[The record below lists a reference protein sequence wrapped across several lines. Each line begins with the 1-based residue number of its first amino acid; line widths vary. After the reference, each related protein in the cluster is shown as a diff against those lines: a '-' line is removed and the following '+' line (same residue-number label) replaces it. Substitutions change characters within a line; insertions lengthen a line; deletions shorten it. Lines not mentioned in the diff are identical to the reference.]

1 MTKRIFGGAFIVSL
15 VAIISAV
22 AMVLGVAYTKEQQL
36 FKRQL
41 EQQAMLLAATM
52 ENTSPDDDVESLRKL
67 SHDIH
72 GTFENRITYIGQDGT
87 VLFDNEADPA
97 TMENHLGREEV
108 VAAKQ
113 SGTGTAIR
121 ESYTMS
127 EMTVYCARVIGY
139 DCIVRVAGTM
149 DTVAARIAGMWW
161 EVLLIVIIAAMV
173 SLGVAAIVAR
183 VVVKPIN
190 SIDLKN
196 PDIGES
202 YSEIAPLLHRI
213 SEQNHEI
220 DQQIA
225 ELTRSRKEFSL
236 ITENMSEGFII
247 IDSRTEVLSYN
258 TAALKILGS
267 DFTGSSRS
275 VLVLNRSE
283 AFRSAVEDALA
294 GKRSETDLTLS
305 EKIYQVIATPAFT
318 GSSVT
323 GAVMIILDITEKEAR
338 EELRREFTSN
348 VSHELKT
355 PLTTIYGISDML
367 VGGIVKP
374 EDIPGFAKNIRD
386 EAGRMITLIQDIL
399 KLSQLDENT
408 FSDQRERVDLYELA
422 QSAAERLRP
431 QADEKHV
438 TISVTGERSEFTGI
452 ATVLEEMIYNLL
464 DNAVKYNKQGGRAD
478 VDVRS
483 SGDDIVVTVSDTGI
497 GVPADSIDRIFER
510 FYRAD
515 KSHSRSVC
523 AAAAHTS
530 AAGNTLFDINADRAG
545 SPRFFQEQLSGAE
558 SGVAAVRGDIL
569 PADGQRYAVPGADHN
584 SHFIGKGNAL
594 HYGLKK
600 VVAVVAL
607 SGDIEI
613 QIQLCVCI
621 QLIDP
626 YPARGSHFL
635 SSSTN
640 SFMRWSAVVMCCTEY
655 A

>member
-139 DCIVRVAGTM
+139 GCIVRVAGTM

-161 EVLLIVIIAAMV
+161 EVLLVVITAAMV

-515 KSHSRSVC
+515 KSHSRKIGGTGLGLSIVK
-523 AAAAHTS
+523 HGVS
-530 AAGNTLFDINADRAG
+530 LHGG
-545 SPRFFQEQLSGAE
+545 SITFTMA
-558 SGVAAVRGDIL
+558 L
-569 PADGQRYAVPGADHN
+569 PKN
-584 SHFIGKGNAL
+584 
-594 HYGLKK
+594 
-600 VVAVVAL
+600 
-607 SGDIEI
+607 
-613 QIQLCVCI
+613 
-621 QLIDP
+621 
-626 YPARGSHFL
+626 
-635 SSSTN
+635 
-640 SFMRWSAVVMCCTEY
+640 
-655 A
+655 

>member
-15 VAIISAV
+15 IAIISAV

-139 DCIVRVAGTM
+139 GCIVRVAGTM

-161 EVLLIVIIAAMV
+161 EVLLVVIIAAMV

-408 FSDQRERVDLYELA
+408 FSNQRERVDLYELA

-515 KSHSRSVC
+515 KSHSRKIGGTGLGLSIVK
-523 AAAAHTS
+523 HGVS
-530 AAGNTLFDINADRAG
+530 LHGG
-545 SPRFFQEQLSGAE
+545 SITVKSSEGSGTTFTMA
-558 SGVAAVRGDIL
+558 L
-569 PADGQRYAVPGADHN
+569 PKN
-584 SHFIGKGNAL
+584 
-594 HYGLKK
+594 
-600 VVAVVAL
+600 
-607 SGDIEI
+607 
-613 QIQLCVCI
+613 
-621 QLIDP
+621 
-626 YPARGSHFL
+626 
-635 SSSTN
+635 
-640 SFMRWSAVVMCCTEY
+640 
-655 A
+655 

>member
-161 EVLLIVIIAAMV
+161 EVLLVVIIAAMV

-220 DQQIA
+220 DQIA

-515 KSHSRSVC
+515 KSHSRKIGGTGLGLSIVK
-523 AAAAHTS
+523 HGVS
-530 AAGNTLFDINADRAG
+530 LHGG
-545 SPRFFQEQLSGAE
+545 SITVKSSEGSGTTFTMA
-558 SGVAAVRGDIL
+558 L
-569 PADGQRYAVPGADHN
+569 PKN
-584 SHFIGKGNAL
+584 
-594 HYGLKK
+594 
-600 VVAVVAL
+600 
-607 SGDIEI
+607 
-613 QIQLCVCI
+613 
-621 QLIDP
+621 
-626 YPARGSHFL
+626 
-635 SSSTN
+635 
-640 SFMRWSAVVMCCTEY
+640 
-655 A
+655 

>member
-161 EVLLIVIIAAMV
+161 EVLLVVIIAAMV

-497 GVPADSIDRIFER
+497 GVPVDSIDRIFER

-515 KSHSRSVC
+515 KSHSRKIGGTGLGLSIVK
-523 AAAAHTS
+523 HGVS
-530 AAGNTLFDINADRAG
+530 LHGG
-545 SPRFFQEQLSGAE
+545 SITVKSSEGSGTTFTMA
-558 SGVAAVRGDIL
+558 L
-569 PADGQRYAVPGADHN
+569 PKN
-584 SHFIGKGNAL
+584 
-594 HYGLKK
+594 
-600 VVAVVAL
+600 
-607 SGDIEI
+607 
-613 QIQLCVCI
+613 
-621 QLIDP
+621 
-626 YPARGSHFL
+626 
-635 SSSTN
+635 
-640 SFMRWSAVVMCCTEY
+640 
-655 A
+655 

>member
-72 GTFENRITYIGQDGT
+72 GTFENRITYIGQDGK

-139 DCIVRVAGTM
+139 GCIVRVAGTM

-161 EVLLIVIIAAMV
+161 EVLLVVITAAMV

-431 QADEKHV
+431 QSDEKHV

-452 ATVLEEMIYNLL
+452 ATVLEEMIYNLV

-515 KSHSRSVC
+515 KSHSRKIGGTGLGLSIVK
-523 AAAAHTS
+523 HGVSLHGGSITVKS
-530 AAGNTLFDINADRAG
+530 SEGSGTTFTMTLPKN
-545 SPRFFQEQLSGAE
+545 
-558 SGVAAVRGDIL
+558 
-569 PADGQRYAVPGADHN
+569 
-584 SHFIGKGNAL
+584 
-594 HYGLKK
+594 
-600 VVAVVAL
+600 
-607 SGDIEI
+607 
-613 QIQLCVCI
+613 
-621 QLIDP
+621 
-626 YPARGSHFL
+626 
-635 SSSTN
+635 
-640 SFMRWSAVVMCCTEY
+640 
-655 A
+655 

>member
-318 GSSVT
+318 GRSVT

-515 KSHSRSVC
+515 KSHSRKIGGTGLGLSIVK
-523 AAAAHTS
+523 HGVS
-530 AAGNTLFDINADRAG
+530 LHGG
-545 SPRFFQEQLSGAE
+545 SITVKSSEGSGTTFTMA
-558 SGVAAVRGDIL
+558 L
-569 PADGQRYAVPGADHN
+569 PKN
-584 SHFIGKGNAL
+584 
-594 HYGLKK
+594 
-600 VVAVVAL
+600 
-607 SGDIEI
+607 
-613 QIQLCVCI
+613 
-621 QLIDP
+621 
-626 YPARGSHFL
+626 
-635 SSSTN
+635 
-640 SFMRWSAVVMCCTEY
+640 
-655 A
+655 

>member
-161 EVLLIVIIAAMV
+161 EVLLVVIIAAMV

-478 VDVRS
+478 VDGRS

-515 KSHSRSVC
+515 KSHSRKIGGTGLGLSIVK
-523 AAAAHTS
+523 HGVS
-530 AAGNTLFDINADRAG
+530 LHGG
-545 SPRFFQEQLSGAE
+545 SITVKSSEGSGTTFTMA
-558 SGVAAVRGDIL
+558 L
-569 PADGQRYAVPGADHN
+569 PKN
-584 SHFIGKGNAL
+584 
-594 HYGLKK
+594 
-600 VVAVVAL
+600 
-607 SGDIEI
+607 
-613 QIQLCVCI
+613 
-621 QLIDP
+621 
-626 YPARGSHFL
+626 
-635 SSSTN
+635 
-640 SFMRWSAVVMCCTEY
+640 
-655 A
+655 

>member
-161 EVLLIVIIAAMV
+161 EVLLVVIIAAMV

-183 VVVKPIN
+183 VVVKTIN

-515 KSHSRSVC
+515 KSHSRKIGGIGLGLSIVK
-523 AAAAHTS
+523 HGVS
-530 AAGNTLFDINADRAG
+530 LHGG
-545 SPRFFQEQLSGAE
+545 SITVKSSEGSGTTFTMA
-558 SGVAAVRGDIL
+558 L
-569 PADGQRYAVPGADHN
+569 PKN
-584 SHFIGKGNAL
+584 
-594 HYGLKK
+594 
-600 VVAVVAL
+600 
-607 SGDIEI
+607 
-613 QIQLCVCI
+613 
-621 QLIDP
+621 
-626 YPARGSHFL
+626 
-635 SSSTN
+635 
-640 SFMRWSAVVMCCTEY
+640 
-655 A
+655 

>member
-139 DCIVRVAGTM
+139 GCIVRVAGTM

-161 EVLLIVIIAAMV
+161 EVLLVVIIAAMV

-478 VDVRS
+478 VDVCS

-515 KSHSRSVC
+515 KSHSRKIGGTGLGLSIVK
-523 AAAAHTS
+523 HGVS
-530 AAGNTLFDINADRAG
+530 LHGG
-545 SPRFFQEQLSGAE
+545 SITVKSSEGSGTTFTMA
-558 SGVAAVRGDIL
+558 L
-569 PADGQRYAVPGADHN
+569 PKN
-584 SHFIGKGNAL
+584 
-594 HYGLKK
+594 
-600 VVAVVAL
+600 
-607 SGDIEI
+607 
-613 QIQLCVCI
+613 
-621 QLIDP
+621 
-626 YPARGSHFL
+626 
-635 SSSTN
+635 
-640 SFMRWSAVVMCCTEY
+640 
-655 A
+655 

>member
-139 DCIVRVAGTM
+139 GCIVRVAGTM

-161 EVLLIVIIAAMV
+161 EVLLVVITAAMV

-515 KSHSRSVC
+515 KSHSRKIGGTGLGLSIVK
-523 AAAAHTS
+523 HGVSLHGVSITVKS
-530 AAGNTLFDINADRAG
+530 SEG
-545 SPRFFQEQLSGAE
+545 SGTTFTMA
-558 SGVAAVRGDIL
+558 L
-569 PADGQRYAVPGADHN
+569 PKN
-584 SHFIGKGNAL
+584 
-594 HYGLKK
+594 
-600 VVAVVAL
+600 
-607 SGDIEI
+607 
-613 QIQLCVCI
+613 
-621 QLIDP
+621 
-626 YPARGSHFL
+626 
-635 SSSTN
+635 
-640 SFMRWSAVVMCCTEY
+640 
-655 A
+655 

>member
-139 DCIVRVAGTM
+139 GCIVRVAGTM

-161 EVLLIVIIAAMV
+161 EVLLVVITAAMV

-464 DNAVKYNKQGGRAD
+464 DNAVKYNKQGSRAD

-515 KSHSRSVC
+515 KSHSRKIGGTGLGLSIVK
-523 AAAAHTS
+523 HGVS
-530 AAGNTLFDINADRAG
+530 LHGG
-545 SPRFFQEQLSGAE
+545 SITVKSSEGSGTTFTMA
-558 SGVAAVRGDIL
+558 L
-569 PADGQRYAVPGADHN
+569 PKN
-584 SHFIGKGNAL
+584 
-594 HYGLKK
+594 
-600 VVAVVAL
+600 
-607 SGDIEI
+607 
-613 QIQLCVCI
+613 
-621 QLIDP
+621 
-626 YPARGSHFL
+626 
-635 SSSTN
+635 
-640 SFMRWSAVVMCCTEY
+640 
-655 A
+655 

>member
-139 DCIVRVAGTM
+139 GCIVRVAGTM

-161 EVLLIVIIAAMV
+161 EVLLVVIIAAMV

-283 AFRSAVEDALA
+283 AFRSAVADALA

-515 KSHSRSVC
+515 KSHSRKIGGTGLGLSIVK
-523 AAAAHTS
+523 HGVS
-530 AAGNTLFDINADRAG
+530 LHGG
-545 SPRFFQEQLSGAE
+545 SITVKSSEGSGTTFTIA
-558 SGVAAVRGDIL
+558 L
-569 PADGQRYAVPGADHN
+569 PKN
-584 SHFIGKGNAL
+584 
-594 HYGLKK
+594 
-600 VVAVVAL
+600 
-607 SGDIEI
+607 
-613 QIQLCVCI
+613 
-621 QLIDP
+621 
-626 YPARGSHFL
+626 
-635 SSSTN
+635 
-640 SFMRWSAVVMCCTEY
+640 
-655 A
+655 

>member
-108 VAAKQ
+108 VA
-113 SGTGTAIR
+113 
-121 ESYTMS
+121 MS

-386 EAGRMITLIQDIL
+386 EASRMITLIQDIL

-483 SGDDIVVTVSDTGI
+483 SGGDIVVTVSDTGI

-515 KSHSRSVC
+515 KSHSRKIGGTGLGLSIVK
-523 AAAAHTS
+523 HGVS
-530 AAGNTLFDINADRAG
+530 LHGG
-545 SPRFFQEQLSGAE
+545 SITVKSSEGSGTTFTMA
-558 SGVAAVRGDIL
+558 L
-569 PADGQRYAVPGADHN
+569 PKN
-584 SHFIGKGNAL
+584 
-594 HYGLKK
+594 
-600 VVAVVAL
+600 
-607 SGDIEI
+607 
-613 QIQLCVCI
+613 
-621 QLIDP
+621 
-626 YPARGSHFL
+626 
-635 SSSTN
+635 
-640 SFMRWSAVVMCCTEY
+640 
-655 A
+655 

>member
-386 EAGRMITLIQDIL
+386 EASRMITLIQDIL

-515 KSHSRSVC
+515 KSHSRKIGGTGLGLSIVK
-523 AAAAHTS
+523 HGVS
-530 AAGNTLFDINADRAG
+530 LHGG
-545 SPRFFQEQLSGAE
+545 SITVKSSEGSGTTFTMA
-558 SGVAAVRGDIL
+558 L
-569 PADGQRYAVPGADHN
+569 PKN
-584 SHFIGKGNAL
+584 
-594 HYGLKK
+594 
-600 VVAVVAL
+600 
-607 SGDIEI
+607 
-613 QIQLCVCI
+613 
-621 QLIDP
+621 
-626 YPARGSHFL
+626 
-635 SSSTN
+635 
-640 SFMRWSAVVMCCTEY
+640 
-655 A
+655 

>member
-399 KLSQLDENT
+399 KLSQFDENT

-515 KSHSRSVC
+515 KSHSRKIGGTGLGLSIVK
-523 AAAAHTS
+523 HGVS
-530 AAGNTLFDINADRAG
+530 LHGG
-545 SPRFFQEQLSGAE
+545 SITVKSSEGSGTTFTMA
-558 SGVAAVRGDIL
+558 L
-569 PADGQRYAVPGADHN
+569 PKN
-584 SHFIGKGNAL
+584 
-594 HYGLKK
+594 
-600 VVAVVAL
+600 
-607 SGDIEI
+607 
-613 QIQLCVCI
+613 
-621 QLIDP
+621 
-626 YPARGSHFL
+626 
-635 SSSTN
+635 
-640 SFMRWSAVVMCCTEY
+640 
-655 A
+655 

>member
-267 DFTGSSRS
+267 DFPGSSRS

-515 KSHSRSVC
+515 KSHSRKIGGTGLGLSIVK
-523 AAAAHTS
+523 HGVS
-530 AAGNTLFDINADRAG
+530 LHGG
-545 SPRFFQEQLSGAE
+545 SITVKSSEGSGTTFTMA
-558 SGVAAVRGDIL
+558 L
-569 PADGQRYAVPGADHN
+569 PKN
-584 SHFIGKGNAL
+584 
-594 HYGLKK
+594 
-600 VVAVVAL
+600 
-607 SGDIEI
+607 
-613 QIQLCVCI
+613 
-621 QLIDP
+621 
-626 YPARGSHFL
+626 
-635 SSSTN
+635 
-640 SFMRWSAVVMCCTEY
+640 
-655 A
+655 

>member
-161 EVLLIVIIAAMV
+161 EVLLIVIKAAMV

-515 KSHSRSVC
+515 KSHSRKIGGTGLGLSIVK
-523 AAAAHTS
+523 HGVS
-530 AAGNTLFDINADRAG
+530 LHGG
-545 SPRFFQEQLSGAE
+545 SITVKSSEGSGTTFTMA
-558 SGVAAVRGDIL
+558 L
-569 PADGQRYAVPGADHN
+569 PKN
-584 SHFIGKGNAL
+584 
-594 HYGLKK
+594 
-600 VVAVVAL
+600 
-607 SGDIEI
+607 
-613 QIQLCVCI
+613 
-621 QLIDP
+621 
-626 YPARGSHFL
+626 
-635 SSSTN
+635 
-640 SFMRWSAVVMCCTEY
+640 
-655 A
+655 

>member
-139 DCIVRVAGTM
+139 GCIVRVAGTM

-161 EVLLIVIIAAMV
+161 EVLLVVIIAAMV

-515 KSHSRSVC
+515 KSHSRKIGGTGLGLSIVK
-523 AAAAHTS
+523 HGVSLHGGSITVKS
-530 AAGNTLFDINADRAG
+530 SEGSGTTFTMTLPKN
-545 SPRFFQEQLSGAE
+545 
-558 SGVAAVRGDIL
+558 
-569 PADGQRYAVPGADHN
+569 
-584 SHFIGKGNAL
+584 
-594 HYGLKK
+594 
-600 VVAVVAL
+600 
-607 SGDIEI
+607 
-613 QIQLCVCI
+613 
-621 QLIDP
+621 
-626 YPARGSHFL
+626 
-635 SSSTN
+635 
-640 SFMRWSAVVMCCTEY
+640 
-655 A
+655 

>member
-139 DCIVRVAGTM
+139 GCIVRVAGTM

-161 EVLLIVIIAAMV
+161 EVLLVVITAAMV

-452 ATVLEEMIYNLL
+452 ATFLEYMIYNLL

-515 KSHSRSVC
+515 KSHSRKIGGTGLGLSIVK
-523 AAAAHTS
+523 HGVS
-530 AAGNTLFDINADRAG
+530 LHGG
-545 SPRFFQEQLSGAE
+545 SITVKSSEGSGTTFTMA
-558 SGVAAVRGDIL
+558 L
-569 PADGQRYAVPGADHN
+569 PKN
-584 SHFIGKGNAL
+584 
-594 HYGLKK
+594 
-600 VVAVVAL
+600 
-607 SGDIEI
+607 
-613 QIQLCVCI
+613 
-621 QLIDP
+621 
-626 YPARGSHFL
+626 
-635 SSSTN
+635 
-640 SFMRWSAVVMCCTEY
+640 
-655 A
+655 

>member
-139 DCIVRVAGTM
+139 GCIVRVAGTM

-161 EVLLIVIIAAMV
+161 EVLLVVIIAAMV

-294 GKRSETDLTLS
+294 GKRSETNLTLS

-515 KSHSRSVC
+515 KSHSRKIGGTGLGLSIVK
-523 AAAAHTS
+523 HGVS
-530 AAGNTLFDINADRAG
+530 LHGG
-545 SPRFFQEQLSGAE
+545 SITVKSSEGSGTTFTMA
-558 SGVAAVRGDIL
+558 L
-569 PADGQRYAVPGADHN
+569 PKN
-584 SHFIGKGNAL
+584 
-594 HYGLKK
+594 
-600 VVAVVAL
+600 
-607 SGDIEI
+607 
-613 QIQLCVCI
+613 
-621 QLIDP
+621 
-626 YPARGSHFL
+626 
-635 SSSTN
+635 
-640 SFMRWSAVVMCCTEY
+640 
-655 A
+655 

>member
-15 VAIISAV
+15 IAIISAV

-72 GTFENRITYIGQDGT
+72 GTFENRITYIGQEGT

-139 DCIVRVAGTM
+139 GCIVRVAGTM

-161 EVLLIVIIAAMV
+161 EVLLVVIIAAMV

-515 KSHSRSVC
+515 KSHSRKIGGTGLGLSIVK
-523 AAAAHTS
+523 HGVSLHGGSITVKS
-530 AAGNTLFDINADRAG
+530 SEGSGTTFTMTLPKN
-545 SPRFFQEQLSGAE
+545 
-558 SGVAAVRGDIL
+558 
-569 PADGQRYAVPGADHN
+569 
-584 SHFIGKGNAL
+584 
-594 HYGLKK
+594 
-600 VVAVVAL
+600 
-607 SGDIEI
+607 
-613 QIQLCVCI
+613 
-621 QLIDP
+621 
-626 YPARGSHFL
+626 
-635 SSSTN
+635 
-640 SFMRWSAVVMCCTEY
+640 
-655 A
+655 

>member
-161 EVLLIVIIAAMV
+161 EVLLVVIIAAMV

-483 SGDDIVVTVSDTGI
+483 SGGDIVVTVSDTGI

-515 KSHSRSVC
+515 KSHSRKIGGTGLGLSIVK
-523 AAAAHTS
+523 HGVSLHGGS
-530 AAGNTLFDINADRAG
+530 AYLGG
-545 SPRFFQEQLSGAE
+545 QEQHPE
-558 SGVAAVRGDIL
+558 R
-569 PADGQRYAVPGADHN
+569 PAHLQA
-584 SHFIGKGNAL
+584 
-594 HYGLKK
+594 GL
-600 VVAVVAL
+600 
-607 SGDIEI
+607 
-613 QIQLCVCI
+613 
-621 QLIDP
+621 
-626 YPARGSHFL
+626 
-635 SSSTN
+635 
-640 SFMRWSAVVMCCTEY
+640 
-655 A
+655 

>member
-139 DCIVRVAGTM
+139 GCIVRVAGTM

-161 EVLLIVIIAAMV
+161 EVLLVVIIAAMV

-452 ATVLEEMIYNLL
+452 ATVLEEMIYNLI

-515 KSHSRSVC
+515 KSHSRKIGGTGLGLSIVK
-523 AAAAHTS
+523 HGVSLYGGSITVKS
-530 AAGNTLFDINADRAG
+530 SEGSGTTFTMTLPKN
-545 SPRFFQEQLSGAE
+545 
-558 SGVAAVRGDIL
+558 
-569 PADGQRYAVPGADHN
+569 
-584 SHFIGKGNAL
+584 
-594 HYGLKK
+594 
-600 VVAVVAL
+600 
-607 SGDIEI
+607 
-613 QIQLCVCI
+613 
-621 QLIDP
+621 
-626 YPARGSHFL
+626 
-635 SSSTN
+635 
-640 SFMRWSAVVMCCTEY
+640 
-655 A
+655 

>member
-305 EKIYQVIATPAFT
+305 EKIYQVIAPPAFT

-515 KSHSRSVC
+515 KSHSRKIGGTGLGLSIVK
-523 AAAAHTS
+523 HGVS
-530 AAGNTLFDINADRAG
+530 LHGG
-545 SPRFFQEQLSGAE
+545 SITVKSSEGSGTTFTMA
-558 SGVAAVRGDIL
+558 L
-569 PADGQRYAVPGADHN
+569 PKN
-584 SHFIGKGNAL
+584 
-594 HYGLKK
+594 
-600 VVAVVAL
+600 
-607 SGDIEI
+607 
-613 QIQLCVCI
+613 
-621 QLIDP
+621 
-626 YPARGSHFL
+626 
-635 SSSTN
+635 
-640 SFMRWSAVVMCCTEY
+640 
-655 A
+655 

>member
-139 DCIVRVAGTM
+139 GCIVRVAGTM

-161 EVLLIVIIAAMV
+161 EVLLVVIIAAMV
-173 SLGVAAIVAR
+173 SLGVAAKDAR

-196 PDIGES
+196 PDSGES

-399 KLSQLDENT
+399 KLSQLDETT

-515 KSHSRSVC
+515 KSHSRKIGGTGLGLSIVK
-523 AAAAHTS
+523 HGVS
-530 AAGNTLFDINADRAG
+530 LHGG
-545 SPRFFQEQLSGAE
+545 SITVKSSEGSGTTFTMA
-558 SGVAAVRGDIL
+558 L
-569 PADGQRYAVPGADHN
+569 PKN
-584 SHFIGKGNAL
+584 
-594 HYGLKK
+594 
-600 VVAVVAL
+600 
-607 SGDIEI
+607 
-613 QIQLCVCI
+613 
-621 QLIDP
+621 
-626 YPARGSHFL
+626 
-635 SSSTN
+635 
-640 SFMRWSAVVMCCTEY
+640 
-655 A
+655 

>member
-483 SGDDIVVTVSDTGI
+483 SGGDIVVTVSDTGI
-497 GVPADSIDRIFER
+497 GVPADRIDRIFER

-515 KSHSRSVC
+515 KSHSRKIGGTGLGLSIVK
-523 AAAAHTS
+523 HGVS
-530 AAGNTLFDINADRAG
+530 LHGG
-545 SPRFFQEQLSGAE
+545 SITVKSSEGSGTTFTMA
-558 SGVAAVRGDIL
+558 L
-569 PADGQRYAVPGADHN
+569 PKN
-584 SHFIGKGNAL
+584 
-594 HYGLKK
+594 
-600 VVAVVAL
+600 
-607 SGDIEI
+607 
-613 QIQLCVCI
+613 
-621 QLIDP
+621 
-626 YPARGSHFL
+626 
-635 SSSTN
+635 
-640 SFMRWSAVVMCCTEY
+640 
-655 A
+655 

>member
-15 VAIISAV
+15 IAIISAV

-139 DCIVRVAGTM
+139 GCIVRVAGTM

-161 EVLLIVIIAAMV
+161 EVLLVVITAAMV

-515 KSHSRSVC
+515 KSHSRKIGGTGLGLSIVK
-523 AAAAHTS
+523 HGVS
-530 AAGNTLFDINADRAG
+530 LHGG
-545 SPRFFQEQLSGAE
+545 SITVKSSEGSGTTFTMA
-558 SGVAAVRGDIL
+558 L
-569 PADGQRYAVPGADHN
+569 PKN
-584 SHFIGKGNAL
+584 
-594 HYGLKK
+594 
-600 VVAVVAL
+600 
-607 SGDIEI
+607 
-613 QIQLCVCI
+613 
-621 QLIDP
+621 
-626 YPARGSHFL
+626 
-635 SSSTN
+635 
-640 SFMRWSAVVMCCTEY
+640 
-655 A
+655 

>member
-139 DCIVRVAGTM
+139 GCIVRVAGTM

-161 EVLLIVIIAAMV
+161 EVLLVVITAAMV

-515 KSHSRSVC
+515 KSHSRKIGGTGLGLSIVK
-523 AAAAHTS
+523 HGVS
-530 AAGNTLFDINADRAG
+530 LHGG
-545 SPRFFQEQLSGAE
+545 SITVKSSEG
-558 SGVAAVRGDIL
+558 RGTTFTMAL
-569 PADGQRYAVPGADHN
+569 PKN
-584 SHFIGKGNAL
+584 
-594 HYGLKK
+594 
-600 VVAVVAL
+600 
-607 SGDIEI
+607 
-613 QIQLCVCI
+613 
-621 QLIDP
+621 
-626 YPARGSHFL
+626 
-635 SSSTN
+635 
-640 SFMRWSAVVMCCTEY
+640 
-655 A
+655 

>member
-139 DCIVRVAGTM
+139 GCIVRVAGTM

-510 FYRAD
+510 FYLAD
-515 KSHSRSVC
+515 KSHSRKIGGTGLGLSIVK
-523 AAAAHTS
+523 HGVS
-530 AAGNTLFDINADRAG
+530 LHGG
-545 SPRFFQEQLSGAE
+545 SITVKSSEGSGTTFTMA
-558 SGVAAVRGDIL
+558 L
-569 PADGQRYAVPGADHN
+569 PKN
-584 SHFIGKGNAL
+584 
-594 HYGLKK
+594 
-600 VVAVVAL
+600 
-607 SGDIEI
+607 
-613 QIQLCVCI
+613 
-621 QLIDP
+621 
-626 YPARGSHFL
+626 
-635 SSSTN
+635 
-640 SFMRWSAVVMCCTEY
+640 
-655 A
+655 

>member
-72 GTFENRITYIGQDGT
+72 GTFENRITSIGQDGT

-139 DCIVRVAGTM
+139 GCIVRVAGTM

-161 EVLLIVIIAAMV
+161 EVLLVVIIAAMV

-452 ATVLEEMIYNLL
+452 ATVLEEMIYNLI

-515 KSHSRSVC
+515 KSHSRKIGGTGLGLSIVK
-523 AAAAHTS
+523 HGVSLHGGSITVKS
-530 AAGNTLFDINADRAG
+530 SEGSGTTFTMTLPKN
-545 SPRFFQEQLSGAE
+545 
-558 SGVAAVRGDIL
+558 
-569 PADGQRYAVPGADHN
+569 
-584 SHFIGKGNAL
+584 
-594 HYGLKK
+594 
-600 VVAVVAL
+600 
-607 SGDIEI
+607 
-613 QIQLCVCI
+613 
-621 QLIDP
+621 
-626 YPARGSHFL
+626 
-635 SSSTN
+635 
-640 SFMRWSAVVMCCTEY
+640 
-655 A
+655 

>member
-22 AMVLGVAYTKEQQL
+22 AMVIGVAYTKEQQL
-36 FKRQL
+36 FKKQL

-52 ENTSPDDDVESLRKL
+52 ENTTPEDDVESLKKL
-67 SHDIH
+67 SRDIH
-72 GTFENRITYIGQDGT
+72 GTFEMRITYIDQDGT

-97 TMENHLGREEV
+97 TMENHQNREEV
-108 VAAKQ
+108 IAAKQ

-139 DCIVRVAGTM
+139 GCVVRVAGTM
-149 DTVAARIAGMWW
+149 DTVMARIGGMWW
-161 EVLLIVIIAAMV
+161 EVLLVVMIAAMV
-173 SLGVAAIVAR
+173 SLGVSAVVAK
-183 VVVKPIN
+183 VIVKPIN
-190 SIDLKN
+190 NIDLRN

-213 SEQNHEI
+213 SDQNREI
-220 DQQIA
+220 EDQIA
-225 ELTRSRKEFSL
+225 ELTRSRKEFTL
-236 ITENMSEGFII
+236 ITENMSEGFLI

-258 TAALKILGS
+258 TAALDILGS
-267 DFTGSSRS
+267 DFTGTSHS

-283 AFRSAVEDALA
+283 AFRSVVETALS
-294 GKRSETDLTLS
+294 GKRSEASLTLS
-305 EKIYQVIATPAFT
+305 EKIYQVIATPVFT

-323 GAVMIILDITEKEAR
+323 GAVMIILDITEKEER

-408 FSDQRERVDLYELA
+408 FTDQQERVDLYELA
-422 QSAAERLRP
+422 QSAAQRLQP

-438 TISVTGERSEFTGI
+438 TISVTGERCEFTGI
-452 ATVLEEMIYNLL
+452 AAVLGEIIYNLI

-483 SGDDIVVTVSDTGI
+483 SGENIVMTVSDTGI
-497 GVPADSIDRIFER
+497 GVPADSIGRIFER

-515 KSHSRSVC
+515 KSHSRKIGGTGLGLSIVK
-523 AAAAHTS
+523 HGVSLHGGTITVKS
-530 AAGNTLFDINADRAG
+530 TEGSGTTFTMTLPKN
-545 SPRFFQEQLSGAE
+545 
-558 SGVAAVRGDIL
+558 
-569 PADGQRYAVPGADHN
+569 
-584 SHFIGKGNAL
+584 
-594 HYGLKK
+594 
-600 VVAVVAL
+600 
-607 SGDIEI
+607 
-613 QIQLCVCI
+613 
-621 QLIDP
+621 
-626 YPARGSHFL
+626 
-635 SSSTN
+635 
-640 SFMRWSAVVMCCTEY
+640 
-655 A
+655 

>member
-438 TISVTGERSEFTGI
+438 PISVTGERSEFTGI

-515 KSHSRSVC
+515 KSHSRKIGGTGLGLSIVK
-523 AAAAHTS
+523 HGVS
-530 AAGNTLFDINADRAG
+530 LHGG
-545 SPRFFQEQLSGAE
+545 SITVKSSEGSGTTFTMA
-558 SGVAAVRGDIL
+558 L
-569 PADGQRYAVPGADHN
+569 PKN
-584 SHFIGKGNAL
+584 
-594 HYGLKK
+594 
-600 VVAVVAL
+600 
-607 SGDIEI
+607 
-613 QIQLCVCI
+613 
-621 QLIDP
+621 
-626 YPARGSHFL
+626 
-635 SSSTN
+635 
-640 SFMRWSAVVMCCTEY
+640 
-655 A
+655 

>member
-139 DCIVRVAGTM
+139 GCIVRVAGTM

-161 EVLLIVIIAAMV
+161 EVLLVVITAAMV

-367 VGGIVKP
+367 VGGIIKP

-515 KSHSRSVC
+515 KSHSRKIGGTGLGLSIVK
-523 AAAAHTS
+523 HGVS
-530 AAGNTLFDINADRAG
+530 LHGG
-545 SPRFFQEQLSGAE
+545 SITVKSSEGSGTTFTMA
-558 SGVAAVRGDIL
+558 L
-569 PADGQRYAVPGADHN
+569 PKN
-584 SHFIGKGNAL
+584 
-594 HYGLKK
+594 
-600 VVAVVAL
+600 
-607 SGDIEI
+607 
-613 QIQLCVCI
+613 
-621 QLIDP
+621 
-626 YPARGSHFL
+626 
-635 SSSTN
+635 
-640 SFMRWSAVVMCCTEY
+640 
-655 A
+655 

>member
-139 DCIVRVAGTM
+139 GCIVRVAGTM

-161 EVLLIVIIAAMV
+161 EVLLVVITAAMV

-515 KSHSRSVC
+515 KSHSRKIGGTGLGLSIVK
-523 AAAAHTS
+523 H
-530 AAGNTLFDINADRAG
+530 GVLLHGG
-545 SPRFFQEQLSGAE
+545 SITVKSSEGSGTTFTMA
-558 SGVAAVRGDIL
+558 L
-569 PADGQRYAVPGADHN
+569 PKN
-584 SHFIGKGNAL
+584 
-594 HYGLKK
+594 
-600 VVAVVAL
+600 
-607 SGDIEI
+607 
-613 QIQLCVCI
+613 
-621 QLIDP
+621 
-626 YPARGSHFL
+626 
-635 SSSTN
+635 
-640 SFMRWSAVVMCCTEY
+640 
-655 A
+655 

>member
-139 DCIVRVAGTM
+139 GCIVRVAGTM

-161 EVLLIVIIAAMV
+161 EVLLVVIIAAMV

-464 DNAVKYNKQGGRAD
+464 DNAMKYNKQGGRAD

-515 KSHSRSVC
+515 KSHSRKIGGTGLGLSIVK
-523 AAAAHTS
+523 HGVS
-530 AAGNTLFDINADRAG
+530 LHGG
-545 SPRFFQEQLSGAE
+545 SITVKSSEGSGTTFTMA
-558 SGVAAVRGDIL
+558 L
-569 PADGQRYAVPGADHN
+569 PKN
-584 SHFIGKGNAL
+584 
-594 HYGLKK
+594 
-600 VVAVVAL
+600 
-607 SGDIEI
+607 
-613 QIQLCVCI
+613 
-621 QLIDP
+621 
-626 YPARGSHFL
+626 
-635 SSSTN
+635 
-640 SFMRWSAVVMCCTEY
+640 
-655 A
+655 

>member
-139 DCIVRVAGTM
+139 GCIVRVAGTM

-161 EVLLIVIIAAMV
+161 EVLLVVIIAAMV

-196 PDIGES
+196 HDIGES

-452 ATVLEEMIYNLL
+452 STVLEEMIYNLL

-515 KSHSRSVC
+515 KSHSRKIGGTGLGLSIVK
-523 AAAAHTS
+523 HGVS
-530 AAGNTLFDINADRAG
+530 LHGG
-545 SPRFFQEQLSGAE
+545 SITVKSSEGSGTTFTMA
-558 SGVAAVRGDIL
+558 L
-569 PADGQRYAVPGADHN
+569 PKN
-584 SHFIGKGNAL
+584 
-594 HYGLKK
+594 
-600 VVAVVAL
+600 
-607 SGDIEI
+607 
-613 QIQLCVCI
+613 
-621 QLIDP
+621 
-626 YPARGSHFL
+626 
-635 SSSTN
+635 
-640 SFMRWSAVVMCCTEY
+640 
-655 A
+655 